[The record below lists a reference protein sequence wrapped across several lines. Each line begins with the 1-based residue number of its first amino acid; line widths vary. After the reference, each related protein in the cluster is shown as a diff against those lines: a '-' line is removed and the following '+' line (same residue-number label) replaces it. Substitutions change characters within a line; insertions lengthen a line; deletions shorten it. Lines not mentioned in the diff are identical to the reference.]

1 MAILFYLDDGRL
13 DWWREVFR
21 AEAGGLEILE
31 IDEIDDKTAIDYA
44 FVWQPPAGEL
54 AKYPNLKVIFYLG
67 AGVDDAL
74 NDPDWPRAIPLV
86 RLVDDNLSAR
96 MVEYITLHCL
106 MSLRDHSA
114 LDALQAAKQWRE
126 DIFPATAVDVRVGI
140 MGFGV
145 LGQAC
150 SKILCGLGFQVAGW
164 STHKKSVA
172 GVTSFAG
179 SDELPD
185 FLEGTDILVSLLPLT
200 EATRG
205 ILDLEL
211 FRQLRRTRPAG
222 PGRWASQSHD
232 QFNGPVLINAGR
244 GGTQKESDIVAAL
257 EEGALY
263 SAALDV
269 FESEPLPATSPLWGH
284 PRVRISP
291 HCASVTDP
299 RFAVQRLVRNIRDF
313 EAGKGLENV
322 VDCGR
327 GY

>member
-1 MAILFYLDDGRL
+1 MAVLFYLDDGRT

-31 IDEIDDKTAIDYA
+31 IDEIDDKTAIEYA

-54 AKYPNLKVIFYLG
+54 AKYPNLKAIFYLG
-67 AGVDDAL
+67 AGVDDVL

-86 RLVDDNLSAR
+86 RLVDDNLTAR

-106 MSLRDHSA
+106 MSLRDQSA
-114 LDALQAAKQWRE
+114 LDALQAAKRWQE
-126 DIFPATAVDVRVGI
+126 DIFPATAADVRVGI

-164 STHKKSVA
+164 STRKKSVA

-179 SDELPD
+179 DGELPD

-211 FRQLRRTRPAG
+211 FRQLRRARQRP
-222 PGRWASQSHD
+222 D

-257 EEGALY
+257 AEGALY
-263 SAALDV
+263 SATLDV
-269 FESEPLPATSPLWGH
+269 FESEPLPASSPLWGH
-284 PRVRISP
+284 PQVRISP

-313 EAGKGLENV
+313 EAGKGLENA
-322 VDCGR
+322 VDYGR